1 MSINCKCKDCDNRT
15 IGCHSNCESY
25 KQFRDEIAKAKQKQD
40 FESMMTEHTVRAMR
54 NFRKRR

>member
-15 IGCHSNCESY
+15 IGCHSGCESY
-25 KQFRDEIAKAKQKQD
+25 KAYRAEIDRIKSEKNREAA
-40 FESMMTEHTVRAMR
+40 MTDHMVRAMR